1 MDHKQFVTW
10 LQKHHACDPAIE
22 WVIERGYDL
31 STVWIKCERGD
42 WLLWLAV
49 RLKTDHKKIV
59 RAACKCARL
68 ALPYL
73 PKGETMPLNCIRTT
87 ERWTVGKATIEEV
100 LAAAAATYAAAAATY
115 AAAAAA
121 DAAAAAAAAT
131 YATAAAAVAAAAA
144 AAAADA
150 ATDAATYAAA
160 ADAAAAAA
168 AAATYATAATTATAT
183 AAAAAADAAAAAA
196 RVEMHRR
203 CANAIRRVIPTI
215 AAGKEE

>member
-87 ERWTVGKATIEEV
+87 ERWTVRKATIEEV
-100 LAAAAATYAAAAATY
+100 R

-121 DAAAAAAAAT
+121 DTYAAAAIYVAAAAAAAAT
-131 YATAAAAVAAAAA
+131 YATAAAA
-144 AAAADA
+144 
-150 ATDAATYAAA
+150 
-160 ADAAAAAA
+160 
-168 AAATYATAATTATAT
+168 TTATA
-183 AAAAAADAAAAAA
+183 AVAAAAAA